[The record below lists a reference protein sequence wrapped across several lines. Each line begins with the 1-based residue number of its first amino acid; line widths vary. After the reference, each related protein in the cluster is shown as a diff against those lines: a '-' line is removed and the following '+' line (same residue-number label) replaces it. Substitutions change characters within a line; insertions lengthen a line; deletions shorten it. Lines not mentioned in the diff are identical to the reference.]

1 MTRSGRAP
9 WAQWRLTGQE
19 SLFYCTYSLT
29 ASHCSAK
36 AHLAGVPFPRSFDSP
51 LVLRQ
56 SCSARLKRLVWCGC
70 KKIHQF
76 RILIKAFLVK
86 KKGTKTVL
94 SRVAKLRSVA
104 PCASDVC
111 VENFSHSARLL
122 LQQSRASFK
131 LASCLRE
138 VFIASPDTWV
148 WTRMHTLAVMHRHTL
163 CENVDSAKIKVP
175 FSTTNIDILHMAS
188 MHRIVI
194 HRIDISIQRS
204 AQAHTHTLQPEEQR
218 LMRIVLSM
226 FYQTC
231 PAI

>member
-94 SRVAKLRSVA
+94 SRVAKLISVA
-104 PCASDVC
+104 PCASDVR
-111 VENFSHSARLL
+111 VENFSQRSTVTPTIQSVFYARLMPSGSL
-122 LQQSRASFK
+122 YIESWYVRLN
-131 LASCLRE
+131 
-138 VFIASPDTWV
+138 
-148 WTRMHTLAVMHRHTL
+148 
-163 CENVDSAKIKVP
+163 EN
-175 FSTTNIDILHMAS
+175 
-188 MHRIVI
+188 
-194 HRIDISIQRS
+194 
-204 AQAHTHTLQPEEQR
+204 AH
-218 LMRIVLSM
+218 VG
-226 FYQTC
+226 C
-231 PAI
+231 NA